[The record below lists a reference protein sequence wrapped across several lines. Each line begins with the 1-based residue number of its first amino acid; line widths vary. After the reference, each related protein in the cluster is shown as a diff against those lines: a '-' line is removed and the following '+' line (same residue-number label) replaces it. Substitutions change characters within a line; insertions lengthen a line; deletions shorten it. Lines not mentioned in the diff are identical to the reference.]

1 MREILFKAKRLDNG
15 EWVEGY
21 YIGPIGVLDVHE
33 ICDVHDITG
42 PRVEVDP
49 STVCQYTGLKD
60 KNGKRIF
67 EGDNVYDPHEN
78 SIYTVEWN
86 AKIMRFSRWH
96 MTGAEGAW
104 RRHTTVRSSA
114 TSTTGR
120 AGSEVRE
127 MRKGNR
133 EFVGGYFPPR
143 WERHRN

>member
-1 MREILFKAKRLDNG
+1 MREILFKAKRLDNE

-78 SIYTVEWN
+78 SIYTVEWKENN
-86 AKIMRFSRWH
+86 AIFQMAHDWH
-96 MTGAEGAW
+96 RRSIETAYYCEIIGNIYDGEG
-104 RRHTTVRSSA
+104 
-114 TSTTGR
+114 GQ
-120 AGSEVRE
+120 
-127 MRKGNR
+127 
-133 EFVGGYFPPR
+133 
-143 WERHRN
+143 